1 MHPLKDRSK
10 SFYDFVALDMK
21 KLSVITILLC
31 FLFGSTVIAQKFR
44 PRDRGLEIGLFNTG
58 KWNAITDVA
67 GVTVGHETVIETDSI
82 RTGVTVIIPHQG
94 NLYQE
99 KVMAAVHVTNGYG
112 KAVGFT
118 QIEEL
123 GTIET
128 PIGLTNTLN
137 TFSVADDILGYML
150 AVPEHRGT
158 VNPVVGETNDGGLN
172 DIAGRHVQNHHTLN
186 AIRNA
191 KSGPVAEGSVGAGT
205 GTRALGFK
213 GGIGTASRVLP
224 KEAGGYTVGVLV
236 QTNFGGSLMING
248 APVGRELKKSP
259 FASQIPYDEDEGS
272 CMIVIATDAPL
283 SNRNLKRMAK
293 RVDHA
298 FGRVGAYSSNGSGD
312 YAIIFSTHRANRVTG
327 GTGQFGGS
335 NEIEVS
341 RKDIRNRNMSA
352 LFMATVE
359 ATEEAIINSLFMAE
373 TVSSRYGTMEALP
386 VDKTMQI
393 LKKYKALNWNKKLY
407 PWKK

>member
-1 MHPLKDRSK
+1 MSK
-10 SFYDFVALDMK
+10 SFYHFVVLNMK
-21 KLSVITILLC
+21 KSKLNQFIILFL
-31 FLFGSTVIAQKFR
+31 LFGVVFGQKDR
-44 PRDRGLEIGLFNTG
+44 PRDLGLHIGLFKTG
-58 KWNAITDVA
+58 NWNAITDVK
-67 GVTVGHETVIETDSI
+67 GVEVGHKTLIYGDSV
-82 RTGVTVIIPHQG
+82 RTGVTIIKPHGG
-94 NLYQE
+94 NLFKD
-99 KVMAAVHVTNGYG
+99 KVMGAVYVTNGFG
-112 KAVGFT
+112 KAIGFT
-118 QIEEL
+118 QVEEL

-137 TFSVADDILGYML
+137 IFMVANSIVDYMIETN
-150 AVPEHRGT
+150 PEIRS
-158 VNPVVGETNDGGLN
+158 VNPVVGETNDSGLN
-172 DIAGRHVQNHHTLN
+172 DIQGRHVRKEHVFM
-186 AIRNA
+186 AIKNT
-191 KSGPVAEGSVGAGT
+191 KSGIVSEGSVGAGT

-224 KEAGGYTVGVLV
+224 NDLGGFTVGVLV

-248 APVGRELKKSP
+248 APIGRELEKSP
-259 FASQIPYDEDEGS
+259 FASSIPYDEDEGS

-312 YAIIFSTHRANRVTG
+312 YAIIFSTHKVNSANGITITRK
-327 GTGQFGGS
+327 
-335 NEIEVS
+335 EI
-341 RKDIRNRNMSA
+341 KNRHMNG

-373 TVSSRYGTMEALP
+373 TISSRKGTMEALP
-386 VDKTMQI
+386 VDKTIQI
-393 LKKYKALNWNKKLY
+393 LKKYKSLHWNKKLY

>member
-1 MHPLKDRSK
+1 
-10 SFYDFVALDMK
+10 MK
-21 KLSVITILLC
+21 KFLIQSILTL
-31 FLFGSTVIAQKFR
+31 LIINNWAQSQKIR
-44 PRDRGLEIGLFNTG
+44 PREMGLEIGLFQPG
-58 KWNAITDVA
+58 QWNAITDVP
-67 GVTVGHETVIETDSI
+67 GVKVGHETIIRGDNV
-82 RTGVTVIIPHQG
+82 RTGVTIISPHDG
-94 NLYQE
+94 NLFE
-99 KVMAAVHVTNGYG
+99 NKVMGAVHVTNGFG
-112 KAVGFT
+112 KALGFT
-118 QIEEL
+118 QVEEL

-137 TFSVADDILGYML
+137 IFIVANAIVDYMISKN
-150 AVPEHRGT
+150 PTIRS
-158 VNPVVGETNDGGLN
+158 VNPVVGETNDSGLN
-172 DIAGRHVQNHHTLN
+172 DIQGRHVLKKHVLK
-186 AIRNA
+186 AIQNA
-191 KSGPVAEGSVGAGT
+191 KSGPVIEGSIGAGT

-213 GGIGTASRVLP
+213 GGIGTSSRVLP
-224 KEAGGYTVGVLV
+224 KEAGGFKVGVLV

-259 FASQIPYDEDEGS
+259 FSSSIPYDEDEGS

-312 YAIIFSTHRANRVTG
+312 YAIIFSTSKPQSSDKKSFTRK
-327 GTGQFGGS
+327 
-335 NEIEVS
+335 EIKNNS
-341 RKDIRNRNMSA
+341 MNG
-352 LFMATVE
+352 LFIATVE

-373 TVSSRYGTMEALP
+373 TVSSKYGKMEELP
-386 VDKTMQI
+386 VDETMKI

>member
-1 MHPLKDRSK
+1 MSK
-10 SFYDFVALDMK
+10 SFYHFVVSGMK
-21 KLSVITILLC
+21 KFNIIPIFLLIVYS
-31 FLFGSTVIAQKFR
+31 FLMGQKTR
-44 PRDRGLEIGLFNTG
+44 PRDMGLEIGLFNTG

-67 GVTVGHETVIETDSI
+67 GVTVGHETIIENDSV

-94 NLYQE
+94 GLYKE

-128 PIGLTNTLN
+128 PIALTNTLN
-137 TFSVADDILGYML
+137 TFLVANAIVDYMISENPDI
-150 AVPEHRGT
+150 RS
-158 VNPVVGETNDGGLN
+158 VNPVVGETNDSGLN
-172 DIAGRHVQNHHTLN
+172 DIRGRHVTKKHVFS
-186 AIRNA
+186 AIQNA

-224 KEAGGYTVGVLV
+224 NDGGGYTVGVLV

-248 APVGRELKKSP
+248 APVGRELNVSP
-259 FASQIPYDEDEGS
+259 FASRIPYDEDEGS

-312 YAIIFSTHRANRVTG
+312 YAIIFSTRKANSSDGLTTTR
-327 GTGQFGGS
+327 
-335 NEIEVS
+335 EEM
-341 RKDIRNRNMSA
+341 KNRHMNG

>member
-1 MHPLKDRSK
+1 
-10 SFYDFVALDMK
+10 MK
-21 KLSVITILLC
+21 KFLIHSILTL
-31 FLFGSTVIAQKFR
+31 LIINNWAQSQKIR
-44 PRDRGLEIGLFNTG
+44 PREMGLEIGLFQTG
-58 KWNAITDVA
+58 EWNAITDVN
-67 GVTVGHETVIETDSI
+67 GVKVGHETIIQGDNV
-82 RTGVTVIIPHQG
+82 RTGVTIIVPHEG
-94 NLYQE
+94 NLFKN
-99 KVMAAVHVTNGYG
+99 KVMAAVYVTNGFG
-112 KAVGFT
+112 KALGFT
-118 QIEEL
+118 QVEEL

-137 TFSVADDILGYML
+137 IFIVANAIVDYMISKN
-150 AVPEHRGT
+150 PTIRS
-158 VNPVVGETNDGGLN
+158 VNPVVGETNDSGLN
-172 DIAGRHVQNHHTLN
+172 DIQGRHVLKKHVLK
-186 AIRNA
+186 AIQNA
-191 KSGPVAEGSVGAGT
+191 KSGPVIEGSIGAGT

-213 GGIGTASRVLP
+213 GGIGTSSRVLP
-224 KEAGGYTVGVLV
+224 KEAGGFTVGVLV

-259 FASQIPYDEDEGS
+259 FSSSIPYDEDEGS

-312 YAIIFSTHRANRVTG
+312 YAIIFSTSKPQSSDEKSFTRK
-327 GTGQFGGS
+327 
-335 NEIEVS
+335 EIKNNS
-341 RKDIRNRNMSA
+341 MNG

-373 TVSSRYGTMEALP
+373 TVSSKYGKMEELP
-386 VDKTMQI
+386 VDETMKI

>member
-1 MHPLKDRSK
+1 MRPLKDMSK
-10 SFYDFVALDMK
+10 SFYHFVASGMK
-21 KLSVITILLC
+21 NFNIIPIFLLIVC
-31 FLFGSTVIAQKFR
+31 SFLMGQKTR
-44 PRDRGLEIGLFNTG
+44 PRDMGLEIGLFRTG
-58 KWNAITDVA
+58 EWNAITDVE
-67 GVTVGHETVIETDSI
+67 GVTVGHETVIQGDSV
-82 RTGVTVIIPHQG
+82 RTGVTIIKPHG
-94 NLYQE
+94 GDVFKN
-99 KVMAAVHVTNGYG
+99 KVMGAVHVTNGYG
-112 KAVGFT
+112 KALGFT

-128 PIGLTNTLN
+128 PIALTNTLN
-137 TFSVADDILGYML
+137 TFLVANAIVDYMISENPDI
-150 AVPEHRGT
+150 HS
-158 VNPVVGETNDGGLN
+158 VNPVVGETNDSGLN
-172 DIAGRHVQNHHTLN
+172 DIRGRHVTKKHVFS
-186 AIRNA
+186 AIQNA
-191 KSGPVAEGSVGAGT
+191 KGGPVAEGSVGAGT

-248 APVGRELKKSP
+248 APVGRELKVSP
-259 FASQIPYDEDEGS
+259 FASRIPYDEDEGS

-312 YAIIFSTHRANRVTG
+312 YAIIFSTHKANSSDGLTTTREEMKNHHMNG
-327 GTGQFGGS
+327 
-335 NEIEVS
+335 
-341 RKDIRNRNMSA
+341 

>member
-1 MHPLKDRSK
+1 
-10 SFYDFVALDMK
+10 MK
-21 KLSVITILLC
+21 KIILISISILITVLS
-31 FLFGSTVIAQKFR
+31 GQKTR
-44 PRDRGLEIGLFNTG
+44 PRELGLEIGLLKTG

-67 GVTVGHETVIETDSI
+67 GVEVGHETIIQGDSV
-82 RTGVTVIIPHQG
+82 RTGVTIIKPHGG
-94 NLYQE
+94 NLFKE
-99 KVMAAVHVTNGYG
+99 KVMGAVHVTNGFG
-112 KAVGFT
+112 KALGFT
-118 QIEEL
+118 QVEEL

-137 TFSVADDILGYML
+137 IFLVANAIVDYMIYEN
-150 AVPEHRGT
+150 PKIRS
-158 VNPVVGETNDGGLN
+158 VNPVVGETNDSGLN
-172 DIAGRHVQNHHTLN
+172 DIRGRHVKKEHVLSAIQNAT
-186 AIRNA
+186 
-191 KSGPVAEGSVGAGT
+191 SGPVAEGSVGAGT

-224 KEAGGYTVGVLV
+224 KEAGGYTVGILV

-259 FASQIPYDEDEGS
+259 FGSQIPYDGDEGS

-312 YAIIFSTHRANRVTG
+312 YAIIFSTAPIQSNHDKTVVREEIKNRY
-327 GTGQFGGS
+327 
-335 NEIEVS
+335 
-341 RKDIRNRNMSA
+341 MSG

-359 ATEEAIINSLFMAE
+359 ATEEAIVNSLFMAE
-373 TVSSRYGTMEALP
+373 TVTSRYGTMESLP
-386 VDKTMQI
+386 EKEAIKI
-393 LKKYKALNWNKKLY
+393 LKKYKTLNWNKKLY
-407 PWKK
+407 PWEK

>member
-1 MHPLKDRSK
+1 
-10 SFYDFVALDMK
+10 MK
-21 KLSVITILLC
+21 KFLIQSILTL
-31 FLFGSTVIAQKFR
+31 LIINNWAQSQKIR
-44 PRDRGLEIGLFNTG
+44 PREMGLEIGLFQTG
-58 KWNAITDVA
+58 KWNAITDVN
-67 GVTVGHETVIETDSI
+67 GVKVGHETIIQGDNV
-82 RTGVTVIIPHQG
+82 RTGVTIIVPHEG
-94 NLYQE
+94 NLFKD
-99 KVMAAVHVTNGYG
+99 KVMAAVYVTNGFG
-112 KAVGFT
+112 KALGFT
-118 QIEEL
+118 QVEEL

-137 TFSVADDILGYML
+137 IFSVANAIVDYMIINN
-150 AVPEHRGT
+150 PNIRS
-158 VNPVVGETNDGGLN
+158 VNPVVGETNDSGLN
-172 DIAGRHVQNHHTLN
+172 DIQGRHVLKKHVLK
-186 AIRNA
+186 AIQNA
-191 KSGPVAEGSVGAGT
+191 KSGPVIEGSIGAGT

-213 GGIGTASRVLP
+213 GGIGTSSRVLT
-224 KEAGGYTVGVLV
+224 KEAGGFTVGVLV

-259 FASQIPYDEDEGS
+259 FSSSIPYDEDEGS

-312 YAIIFSTHRANRVTG
+312 YAIIFSTSKPQSSDKKSFTRK
-327 GTGQFGGS
+327 
-335 NEIEVS
+335 EIKNNS
-341 RKDIRNRNMSA
+341 MNG

-373 TVSSRYGTMEALP
+373 TVSSKYGKMEELP
-386 VDKTMQI
+386 VDETMKI
-393 LKKYKALNWNKKLY
+393 LEKYKALNWNKKLY

>member
-1 MHPLKDRSK
+1 
-10 SFYDFVALDMK
+10 MK
-21 KLSVITILLC
+21 KFNIIPIFLLIVC
-31 FLFGSTVIAQKFR
+31 SFLMGQKTR
-44 PRDRGLEIGLFNTG
+44 PRDMGLEIGLFRTG

-67 GVTVGHETVIETDSI
+67 DVTVGHETIIENDSV
-82 RTGVTVIIPHQG
+82 RTGVTVIIPHEG

-172 DIAGRHVQNHHTLN
+172 DIAGRHVQNHHTLK
-186 AIRNA
+186 AIQNA
-191 KSGPVAEGSVGAGT
+191 KSGPVVEGSVGAGT

-224 KEAGGYTVGVLV
+224 NDVGGYTVGVLV

-248 APVGRELKKSP
+248 APVGRELKVSP
-259 FASQIPYDEDEGS
+259 FASRIPYDDDDEGS

-312 YAIIFSTHRANRVTG
+312 YAIIFSTHKANTSDGLTTTR
-327 GTGQFGGS
+327 
-335 NEIEVS
+335 EEM
-341 RKDIRNRNMSA
+341 KNRHMNG

-386 VDKTMQI
+386 VDKTMRI